1 MLWLQHLEDWAI
13 NVEVRVSPKRAPGSK
28 LSPTQQPLE
37 EKPMSKVILITGA
50 SSGIGEATARVL
62 AKNGHKVMLGARRTE
77 RLEKIVAEIR
87 AAGGVAE
94 FRKLDVANRAD
105 VLAFAKFAQDRFGR
119 VDVMFNNAGVM
130 PVSPMNAL
138 KVDEWDRIVDIN
150 IKGVLNGI
158 AAVLPL
164 MEAQGSGHII
174 STASTGAH
182 AVGGQFGV
190 YCASKYA
197 VRAIMEG
204 LRQEMGAIRVTTL
217 SPGVTESE
225 LGHDITVGDTKA
237 AVNQL
242 RSIAL
247 DVNAV
252 ANAVNYVVSQPADV
266 DVNEIIIRSVRSAGH
281 AF

>member
-1 MLWLQHLEDWAI
+1 
-13 NVEVRVSPKRAPGSK
+13 
-28 LSPTQQPLE
+28 
-37 EKPMSKVILITGA
+37 MSNPKVILITGA
-50 SSGIGEATARVL
+50 SSGIGEATARTL
-62 AKNGHKVMLGARRTE
+62 AANGHTVVLGARRTE
-77 RLEKIVAEIR
+77 RLQKIVADIR
-87 AAGGVAE
+87 AKGGVAE
-94 FRKLDVANRAD
+94 YRKLDVTSRDD
-105 VLAFAKFAQDRFGR
+105 VKAFADFARATYGR
-119 VDVMFNNAGVM
+119 IDVIFNNAGVM

-138 KVDEWDRIVDIN
+138 KIDEWNSIIDVN

-158 AAVLPL
+158 AAVLPI

-182 AVGGQFGV
+182 AVGAQFGV

-204 LRQEMGAIRVTTL
+204 LRQEMTKIRVTTI

-225 LGHDITVGDTKA
+225 LGHDITVKDTAA
-237 AVNQL
+237 AVGQL

-247 DVNAV
+247 ETNAV
-252 ANAVNYVVSQPADV
+252 ANAINYVISQPADV
-266 DVNEIIIRSVRSAGH
+266 DVNEMIIRTVRSAGH

>member
-1 MLWLQHLEDWAI
+1 M
-13 NVEVRVSPKRAPGSK
+13 N
-28 LSPTQQPLE
+28 
-37 EKPMSKVILITGA
+37 SKVVLVTGA
-50 SSGIGEATARVL
+50 SSGIGEATARTL
-62 AKNGHKVMLGARRTE
+62 AAAGHKVVLGARRTD
-77 RLEKIVAEIR
+77 RLERIAAEIR
-87 AAGGVAE
+87 AAGGTAE
-94 FRKLDVANRAD
+94 FRALDVVNRTD
-105 VLAFAKFAQDRFGR
+105 VAAFANFARSTFGR
-119 VDVMFNNAGVM
+119 VDVLFNNAGVM

-138 KVDEWDRIVDIN
+138 KVEEWDAIVDIN

-164 MEAQGSGHII
+164 MEAQGSGHIL

-204 LRQEMGAIRVTTL
+204 LRQEMTQIRVTTI
-217 SPGVTESE
+217 SPGVTTSE
-225 LGHDITVGDTKA
+225 LGHDISVADTKA
-237 AVNQL
+237 AVSQL

-247 DVNAV
+247 DTRAI
-252 ANAVNYVVSQPADV
+252 ANAVLYAIDQPADV
-266 DVNEIIIRSVRSAGH
+266 DVNEMIIRTVRSAGH

>member
-1 MLWLQHLEDWAI
+1 
-13 NVEVRVSPKRAPGSK
+13 
-28 LSPTQQPLE
+28 
-37 EKPMSKVILITGA
+37 MSKVILITGA

-62 AKNGHKVMLGARRTE
+62 AGAGHKVVLGARRTE
-77 RLEKIVAEIR
+77 RLQKTAADIR
-87 AAGGVAE
+87 AAGGTAE
-94 FRKLDVANRAD
+94 FRALDVANRGD
-105 VLAFAKFAQDRFGR
+105 VQSFANFALEKFGR
-119 VDVMFNNAGVM
+119 VDVILNNAGVM

-138 KVDEWDRIVDIN
+138 RVDEWDRIIDVN

-158 AAVLPL
+158 AAVLPI
-164 MEAQGSGHII
+164 MERQGSGHII

-204 LRQEMGAIRVTTL
+204 LRQETNQIRVTTL

-247 DVNAV
+247 DTNAV
-252 ANAVNYVVSQPADV
+252 AKAVLYAIDQPADV
-266 DVNEIIIRSVRSAGH
+266 DLNEIIIRSVRSAGH

>member
-1 MLWLQHLEDWAI
+1 MS
-13 NVEVRVSPKRAPGSK
+13 NPKI
-28 LSPTQQPLE
+28 
-37 EKPMSKVILITGA
+37 ILITGA
-50 SSGIGEATARVL
+50 SSGIGEATARSL
-62 AKNGHKVMLGARRTE
+62 AANGHTVVLGARRTE
-77 RLEKIVAEIR
+77 RLQKIVADIC
-87 AAGGVAE
+87 AKGGVAE
-94 FRKLDVANRAD
+94 YRKLDVADRDD
-105 VLAFAKFAQDRFGR
+105 VKAFADFAKATFGR
-119 VDVMFNNAGVM
+119 IDVIFNNAGVM

-138 KVDEWDRIVDIN
+138 KVDEWNSIIDIN

-158 AAVLPL
+158 AAVLPI

-182 AVGGQFGV
+182 AVGAQFGV

-204 LRQEMGAIRVTTL
+204 LRQEMTQIRVTTI

-225 LGHDITVGDTKA
+225 LGHDITVKDTAA
-237 AVNQL
+237 AVGQL

-247 DVNAV
+247 ETNAV
-252 ANAVNYVVSQPADV
+252 ANAINYVISQPADV
-266 DVNEIIIRSVRSAGH
+266 DVNEMIIRTVRSAGH

>member
-1 MLWLQHLEDWAI
+1 
-13 NVEVRVSPKRAPGSK
+13 
-28 LSPTQQPLE
+28 
-37 EKPMSKVILITGA
+37 MSNPKVILITGA
-50 SSGIGEATARVL
+50 SSGIGEATARTL
-62 AKNGHKVMLGARRTE
+62 AANGHKVVLGARRTE

-87 AAGGVAE
+87 AAGGIAE
-94 FRKLDVANRAD
+94 FRALDVASFDD
-105 VLAFAKFAQDRFGR
+105 VQAFARFAQAQFGR

-138 KVDEWDRIVDIN
+138 KVDEWQRIIDVN
-150 IKGVLNGI
+150 IKGVLHGI

-164 MEAQGSGHII
+164 MESQGGGHII

-182 AVGGQFGV
+182 SVGGQFGV

-204 LRQEMGAIRVTTL
+204 LRQETQRIRVTTL

-225 LGHDITVGDTKA
+225 LGHDITVGDTA
-237 AVNQL
+237 TAVKQL

-247 DVNAV
+247 DNKAI
-252 ANAVNYVVSQPADV
+252 ANAVLYAISQPDDV
-266 DVNEIIIRSVRSAGH
+266 DVNEMIIRSVRSAGH

>member
-1 MLWLQHLEDWAI
+1 
-13 NVEVRVSPKRAPGSK
+13 
-28 LSPTQQPLE
+28 
-37 EKPMSKVILITGA
+37 MSTKVVLITGA
-50 SSGIGEATARVL
+50 SSGIGEATARTL
-62 AKNGHKVMLGARRTE
+62 AANGARVVLGARRTE

-87 AAGGVAE
+87 GKGGVAE
-94 FRKLDVANRAD
+94 FRKLDVTNRDD
-105 VLAFAKFAQDRFGR
+105 VNAFVNFAREKFGR
-119 VDVMFNNAGVM
+119 VDVIFNNAGVM
-130 PVSPMNAL
+130 PASPMNAL
-138 KVDEWDRIVDIN
+138 KIDEWDNIVDIN

-158 AAVLPL
+158 AAVLPI

-182 AVGGQFGV
+182 AVGGQFAV

-204 LRQEMGAIRVTTL
+204 LRQEMSTIRVTTI

-225 LGHDITVGDTKA
+225 LGHDISVEATAKNVKA
-237 AVNQL
+237 L

-247 DVNAV
+247 DANAV
-252 ANAVNYVVSQPADV
+252 ANAIQYVISQPADV
-266 DVNEIIIRSVRSAGH
+266 DVNEMIIRTVRSAGH

>member
-1 MLWLQHLEDWAI
+1 MS
-13 NVEVRVSPKRAPGSK
+13 VS
-28 LSPTQQPLE
+28 SPNN
-37 EKPMSKVILITGA
+37 KVILITGA
-50 SSGIGEATARVL
+50 SSGIGEATARTL
-62 AKNGHKVMLGARRTE
+62 AANGHKVVIGARRTD

-87 AAGGVAE
+87 AAGGAAE
-94 FRKLDVANRAD
+94 FRRLDVADRAD
-105 VLAFAKFAQDRFGR
+105 VSAFVAFAREKFGR

-138 KVDEWDRIVDIN
+138 KTEEWDRIIDIN
-150 IKGVLNGI
+150 IRGVLNGI
-158 AAVLPL
+158 AAVLPV
-164 MEAQGSGHII
+164 MESQGSGHII

-204 LRQEMGAIRVTTL
+204 LRQEMTRIRVTTL

-225 LGHDITVGDTKA
+225 LGHDITAGETKA

-247 DVNAV
+247 DTNAV
-252 ANAVNYVVSQPADV
+252 ANAVNYIVSQPADV

>member
-1 MLWLQHLEDWAI
+1 
-13 NVEVRVSPKRAPGSK
+13 
-28 LSPTQQPLE
+28 
-37 EKPMSKVILITGA
+37 MSKVILITGA
-50 SSGIGEATARVL
+50 SSGIGEATARTL
-62 AKNGHKVMLGARRTE
+62 AANGHKVVLGARRTE
-77 RLEKIVAEIR
+77 RLEKIVAEILED
-87 AAGGVAE
+87 GGVAAC
-94 FRKLDVANRAD
+94 RALDVADRAD
-105 VLAFAKFAQDRFGR
+105 VNAFVAFARAKYGR
-119 VDVMFNNAGVM
+119 VDVIFNNAGVM

-138 KVDEWDRIVDIN
+138 KIDEWDRIIDVN
-150 IKGVLNGI
+150 VKGVLNGI
-158 AAVLPL
+158 AAVLPI
-164 MEAQGSGHII
+164 MEKQGSGHII

-204 LRQEMGAIRVTTL
+204 LRQETNKIRVTTL

-247 DVNAV
+247 DTKAI
-252 ANAVNYVVSQPADV
+252 ANAVLYAVSQPEDV
-266 DVNEIIIRSVRSAGH
+266 DVNEMIIRTVRSAGH

>member
-1 MLWLQHLEDWAI
+1 MSNH
-13 NVEVRVSPKRAPGSK
+13 NGTPG
-28 LSPTQQPLE
+28 
-37 EKPMSKVILITGA
+37 KVVLITGA

-62 AKNGHKVMLGARRTE
+62 AASGAKVVLGARRTE

-87 AAGGVAE
+87 QAGGVAE
-94 FRKLDVANRAD
+94 FRKLDVVDRAD
-105 VLAFAKFAQDRFGR
+105 VNAFVDFARARFGR
-119 VDVMFNNAGVM
+119 VDVIFNNAGVM

-138 KVDEWDRIVDIN
+138 KTDEWDRIIDIN

-158 AAVLPL
+158 AAVLPV

-204 LRQEMGAIRVTTL
+204 LRQEMSRIRVTTI

-247 DVNAV
+247 DTNAV
-252 ANAVNYVVSQPADV
+252 AKAVNYIIAQPADV
-266 DVNEIIIRSVRSAGH
+266 DVNEIIIRSMRSAGH